1 MRGLNSDEL
10 AEPNSFAAVAT
21 AAAFGKGG
29 GWLDELRAYLAENK
43 RLVREYVSGGIPGA
57 HAVTSHATYLVW
69 IDVSR
74 ITDDSAYLASFIREK
89 TGLYLYDGSRYRGDG
104 RRFLRLN
111 AACPRSVLE
120 DGLARLER
128 GLRLYGER

>member
-1 MRGLNSDEL
+1 MRRLVAEYGRFSTEEL
-10 AEPNSFAAVAT
+10 

-43 RLVREYVSGGIPGA
+43 RLAREYVSREIYGA
-57 HAVTSHATYLVW
+57 RAVASHATYLVW

-74 ITDDSAYLASFIREK
+74 ITDDSAYLASFIREE
-89 TGLYLYDGSRYRGDG
+89 TGLYLSDGSRYRGDG
-104 RRFLRLN
+104 ARFLRLN
-111 AACPRSVLE
+111 VACPRSVLE